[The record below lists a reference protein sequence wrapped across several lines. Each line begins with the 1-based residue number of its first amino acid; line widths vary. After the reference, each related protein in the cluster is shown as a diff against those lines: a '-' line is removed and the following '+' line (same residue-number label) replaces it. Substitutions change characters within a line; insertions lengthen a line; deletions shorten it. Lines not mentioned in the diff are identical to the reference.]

1 MIIPD
6 LSLQTIQTTL
16 KNELNRIESER
27 WKEIEMFLD
36 YYENI
41 ETEKYIRPFFDSETL
56 SSIPLFTQSIVRRF
70 CKASSL
76 VYGKSDDIQRHA
88 DEKYLELA
96 KGLNHKCRQ
105 LEELNFLLGNMAFR
119 TRYNPRK
126 EQLQWDLVPFFH
138 VYFVD
143 GMQDE
148 PKAIMYP
155 IQRSGYGKLKKEL
168 YAFWSVGQD
177 GEQGYHFLIDSN
189 GKIYSINEG
198 NTNPYKNSAGES
210 ILPFTFTRRQPR
222 VRDFF
227 GGNASDIIQASQQLD
242 LAMTELALAVRMG
255 ATGGVKWISGL
266 DVNPSEPIKIG
277 VDKVLVLPS
286 DTQFNM
292 TAPSGGLKEIIDTT
306 KFFIESV
313 ASNNHLNISF
323 ADVGNSAISGEALKI
338 LNIESIEQREAS
350 VEDTWRS
357 FEQER
362 FDVDRAVLMQDA
374 NVKISEDY
382 YTDFPEMSFPISE
395 IDELAVLEKKKQ
407 LGIITQREMLLHYNP
422 DADEAEIN
430 SKLGEIKEE
439 RSQEATATA
448 PQQPQGSLVERLINA

>member
-6 LSLQTIQTTL
+6 LSLKTIQETL
-16 KNELNRIESER
+16 KKELNRIETER
-27 WKEIEMFLD
+27 WQEVEIFLD

-41 ETEKYIRPFFDSETL
+41 ETDKYIKPYFDSETL
-56 SSIPLFTQSIVRRF
+56 SSVPLFTQSIVRRF

-76 VYGKSDDIQRHA
+76 VYGKSLNIERITDD
-88 DEKYLELA
+88 KYKDYT
-96 KGLNHKCRQ
+96 KGLNNKCRQ
-105 LEELNFLLGNMAFR
+105 LEELTWLLGNMCFR
-119 TRYNPRK
+119 TRWNENK
-126 EQLQWDLVPFFH
+126 GQLQYDLIPFYH
-138 VYFVD
+138 VYFMD

-148 PKAIMYP
+148 PMAIMYP
-155 IQRSGYGKLKKEL
+155 IQRSGYGKLEKEMF
-168 YAFWSVGQD
+168 AFWSKGMD
-177 GEQGYHFLIDSN
+177 GELGHHFLIDSD
-189 GKIYSINEG
+189 GLIYSVNEG
-198 NTNPYKNSAGES
+198 DINPYKDSAGQS
-210 ILPFTFTRRQPR
+210 ALPFTFTRRQSR

-227 GGNASDIIQASQQLD
+227 GGNASDVIQASQQLD

-286 DTQFNM
+286 DTDFNM

-313 ASNNHLNISF
+313 ASNNHLNITF

-350 VEDTWRS
+350 VEDTWRM

-362 FDVDRAVLMQDA
+362 FDVDRMVLSQDA
-374 NVKISEDY
+374 NVNITEDY
-382 YTDFPEMSFPISE
+382 YVDFPELSFPISE
-395 IDELAVLEKKKQ
+395 MDELNVLEKKHNMG
-407 LGIITQREMLLHYNP
+407 LITKKEMLLHYNP
-422 DADEAEIN
+422 DMDEAELN
-430 SKLGEIKEE
+430 EKLGEIAEE
-439 RSQEATATA
+439 KTQEAEATA
-448 PQQPQGSLVERLINA
+448 QPEAQGSLVERLINA